1 VREEISK
8 CGRTNTAETFN
19 RMQAQRK
26 QMIMAQQE
34 KGVLGAMRG
43 LNKLSQDKDIS
54 RISKD
59 QMEESKIFTTGK
71 P

>member
-1 VREEISK
+1 
-8 CGRTNTAETFN
+8 
-19 RMQAQRK
+19 MQAQRK

-43 LNKLSQDKDIS
+43 LNKLSQDKDLS